1 MFVYLAVSETQ
12 CIIYRPDF
20 ENSQV
25 SRKKLKK
32 QLMVK
37 AKLSINVK
45 TKNTSKH
52 DYCWSFLTY
61 LKYRV
66 SHSGRERAGLGL
78 WRGEW
83 VPHLCSPI
91 LLISPCNGLQ
101 PPMGATPYILK
112 YALHTTLVNP
122 PISGF
127 PLHTHS
133 MQRGEL
139 HQIFA
144 VFPPPSPHPL
154 PETNSLQF
162 YTKPLENCVSFN
174 MPHQSY
180 SCHSSFALWQCFII
194 THRSENF
201 Q

>member
-1 MFVYLAVSETQ
+1 
-12 CIIYRPDF
+12 
-20 ENSQV
+20 
-25 SRKKLKK
+25 
-32 QLMVK
+32 MVK

-66 SHSGRERAGLGL
+66 SHSGRERAGCGV

-91 LLISPCNGLQ
+91 LLIPACNGLQ
-101 PPMGATPYILK
+101 PPMGSTPYILK

-122 PISGF
+122 SISGF
-127 PLHTHS
+127 PLHAHS
-133 MQRGEL
+133 VQRGEL

-144 VFPPPSPHPL
+144 VS
-154 PETNSLQF
+154 ETNSLQF
-162 YTKPLENCVSFN
+162 YTKSLENCVSFN

-180 SCHSSFALWQCFII
+180 SCHPSFALWQCFII

>member
-1 MFVYLAVSETQ
+1 
-12 CIIYRPDF
+12 
-20 ENSQV
+20 
-25 SRKKLKK
+25 
-32 QLMVK
+32 MVK

-66 SHSGRERAGLGL
+66 SHSGRERAGCGV

-91 LLISPCNGLQ
+91 LLIPACNGLQ
-101 PPMGATPYILK
+101 PPMGSTPYILK

-122 PISGF
+122 SISGF
-127 PLHTHS
+127 PLHAPS
-133 MQRGEL
+133 VQRGEL

-144 VFPPPSPHPL
+144 VSPPPPPPPILSPKQILCNSIQNHWKTVSL
-154 PETNSLQF
+154 LTCLTNLIVVTPVLLFDSA
-162 YTKPLENCVSFN
+162 S
-174 MPHQSY
+174 
-180 SCHSSFALWQCFII
+180 
-194 THRSENF
+194 
-201 Q
+201 

>member
-1 MFVYLAVSETQ
+1 
-12 CIIYRPDF
+12 
-20 ENSQV
+20 
-25 SRKKLKK
+25 
-32 QLMVK
+32 MVK

-83 VPHLCSPI
+83 VPNLCSPI

-122 PISGF
+122 PISRF
-127 PLHTHS
+127 PLHAHS

-144 VFPPPSPHPL
+144 VSPIFSPQKIICNSIQNHWKTVSL
-154 PETNSLQF
+154 LTYLTNLIVVTPRF
-162 YTKPLENCVSFN
+162 A
-174 MPHQSY
+174 PHVYPTVLHNYAQKWEFSVI
-180 SCHSSFALWQCFII
+180 FII
-194 THRSENF
+194 
-201 Q
+201 